1 MLTTYEH
8 KAGQPRDVTTAATAA
23 AQGEEPVVRAVT
35 SNGLGGRNRESA
47 ADSMLKS
54 GDLEM
59 KAMYTPN
66 PRLRNGSRLNSLPRQ
81 AVLPNQHGLA
91 PHHKPSTSPRSG
103 LHKGLVL
110 RSPLLSNIN
119 PTETPAQLRMAKNL
133 NLTSR
138 PFTRDPRN
146 SAPRAAED
154 IAMDSY
160 EQ

>member
-8 KAGQPRDVTTAATAA
+8 KAGQPRDIMTAATAA
-23 AQGEEPVVRAVT
+23 APGEEPVVR
-35 SNGLGGRNRESA
+35 GLGGRNRESA

-81 AVLPNQHGLA
+81 AILPNQHGLA

-138 PFTRDPRN
+138 PFTREPRN

-154 IAMDSY
+154 VAMDSH